1 MNPINTNSSLRRF
14 QVFGFLSVLVM
25 VGVVGGWATFSELNG
40 AVIAPAT
47 IMVESY
53 SKKVQHKEG
62 GIVGDIRVKDGD
74 RVEIG
79 QALVILDN
87 TETKS
92 ELAII
97 DGLLDEAL
105 AKRARLEA
113 QRDRASAIIF
123 PAEVIARAN
132 EPGVAAIMAGQT
144 KLFNAR
150 LQAIIGKKEQLN
162 QQIGQLTEQIG
173 GLESQKV
180 AKEKQLVLISAEL
193 TDLKDLQSKG
203 LVPISRVLAMD
214 RETARLDG
222 ERGELVASKAS
233 AEARI
238 AEVKV
243 QILQIDEEDMSQ
255 TLTDLRD
262 IEGKV
267 AELKERKL
275 AIASRLERMVIKSPI
290 TGDVYQLAVHTVGGV
305 IGPGEPIMLIVPE
318 ADELILQAQVMP
330 QDIDQGAAR
339 PDCPHPFSRV
349 QFQTDARGCRRG
361 DADFRRYKPDR
372 REFAAL
378 LFGAPDDLG
387 QGARQARH
395 EQAQARHA
403 GGSLYPDRS
412 ADAADLFPETTH
424 RPVRSRV
431 TRRLTPRFLLKP
443 APATEF

>member
-1 MNPINTNSSLRRF
+1 MQPINTNSSLRRF
-14 QVFGFLSVLVM
+14 QIVGFLSVFVM
-25 VGVVGGWATFSELNG
+25 VGVVGGWANYTELNG

-62 GIVGDIRVKDGD
+62 GIVGEIRVKDGD
-74 RVEIG
+74 RVEMG
-79 QALVILDN
+79 QALIVLDN

-113 QRDRASAIIF
+113 QRDRASNITF
-123 PAEVIARAN
+123 PPEVLARAG

-150 LQAIIGKKEQLN
+150 LQAIVGKKDQLT

-173 GLESQKV
+173 GLESQRIS
-180 AKEKQLVLISAEL
+180 KEKQLTLISAEL

-203 LVPISRVLAMD
+203 LVPVSRVMAMD

-222 ERGELVASKAS
+222 ERGELVASKAA

-243 QILQIDEEDMSQ
+243 QILQIDEEDLSQ
-255 TLTDLRD
+255 TLTELRD

-275 AIASRLERMVIKSPI
+275 AVASRLERMVIKAPI

-305 IGPGEPIMLIVPE
+305 IGPGETLMLIVPE

-330 QDIDQGAAR
+330 QDIDKVR
-339 PDCPHPFSRV
+339 
-349 QFQTDARGCRRG
+349 T
-361 DADFRRYKPDR
+361 
-372 REFAAL
+372 
-378 LFGAPDDLG
+378 G
-387 QGARQARH
+387 QIAHIR
-395 EQAQARHA
+395 
-403 GGSLYPDRS
+403 
-412 ADAADLFPETTH
+412 FPAFN
-424 RPVRSRV
+424 S
-431 TRRLTPRFLLKP
+431 RLTPEVAAEVTQISADTSRTDASSPPFYSVRLMISATELAKLGANKLKP
-443 APATEF
+443 GMPAEAFIQTEAQTPMTYFLKPLTDQFAHALREG

>member
-1 MNPINTNSSLRRF
+1 MQPINTNSSLRRF
-14 QVFGFLSVLVM
+14 QIVGFLSVLLM
-25 VGVVGGWATFSELNG
+25 VGVVGGWANFTELNG

-62 GIVGDIRVKDGD
+62 GIVGEIRVKDGD

-79 QALVILDN
+79 QTLIVLDN
-87 TETKS
+87 SETKS
-92 ELAII
+92 ELTII

-123 PAEVIARAN
+123 PPEVLARAG

-150 LQAIIGKKEQLN
+150 LQSVVGKKDQLT
-162 QQIGQLTEQIG
+162 QQIGQLSEQIG
-173 GLESQKV
+173 GLESQRIS
-180 AKEKQLVLISAEL
+180 KEKQLTLISAEL

-203 LVPISRVLAMD
+203 LVPVSRVMAMD

-243 QILQIDEEDMSQ
+243 QILQIDEEDLSQ
-255 TLTDLRD
+255 TLTELRD
-262 IEGKV
+262 IEGRV

-275 AIASRLERMVIKSPI
+275 AVASRLERMVIKSPI

-305 IGPGEPIMLIVPE
+305 IGPGESLMLIVPE
-318 ADELILQAQVMP
+318 ADELILQAQIMP
-330 QDIDQGAAR
+330 QDIAKVR
-339 PDCPHPFSRV
+339 P
-349 QFQTDARGCRRG
+349 
-361 DADFRRYKPDR
+361 
-372 REFAAL
+372 
-378 LFGAPDDLG
+378 G
-387 QGARQARH
+387 QIAHIR
-395 EQAQARHA
+395 
-403 GGSLYPDRS
+403 
-412 ADAADLFPETTH
+412 FPAFN
-424 RPVRSRV
+424 S
-431 TRRLTPRFLLKP
+431 RLTPEVAAAVTQISADTSRIDASSPPFYSVRLMISATELAKLGSNKLKP
-443 APATEF
+443 GMPAEAFIQTEAQTPMTYFLKPLTDQFAHALREG

>member
-25 VGVVGGWATFSELNG
+25 GGVVGGWATFSELNG

-173 GLESQKV
+173 GLESQKI

-203 LVPISRVLAMD
+203 LVPVSRVLAMD

-243 QILQIDEEDMSQ
+243 QILQIDEEDLSQ
-255 TLTDLRD
+255 TLTDLRE

-290 TGDVYQLAVHTVGGV
+290 TGDVYQLAVHTIGGV

-330 QDIDQGAAR
+330 QDIDQVR
-339 PDCPHPFSRV
+339 P
-349 QFQTDARGCRRG
+349 
-361 DADFRRYKPDR
+361 
-372 REFAAL
+372 
-378 LFGAPDDLG
+378 G
-387 QGARQARH
+387 QIAHIR
-395 EQAQARHA
+395 
-403 GGSLYPDRS
+403 
-412 ADAADLFPETTH
+412 FPAFN
-424 RPVRSRV
+424 S
-431 TRRLTPRFLLKP
+431 RLTPEVAAEVTQISADTSRTDASSPPFYSVRLMISAKELDKLGTNKLKP
-443 APATEF
+443 GMPAEAFIQTEAQTPMTYFLKPLTDQFAHALREG

>member
-1 MNPINTNSSLRRF
+1 MQPINTNSSLRRF
-14 QVFGFLSVLVM
+14 QAVGFLSVLIM
-25 VGVVGGWATFSELNG
+25 VGVVGSWSVFTELNG

-62 GIVGDIRVKDGD
+62 GIVGEIRVRDGD
-74 RVEIG
+74 RVELG
-79 QALVILDN
+79 QPLVILDN

-113 QRDRASAIIF
+113 QRDKSPVITF
-123 PAEVIARAN
+123 PAEVIARAS
-132 EPGVAAIMAGQT
+132 EPELAAIMAGQT
-144 KLFNAR
+144 KLFDAR
-150 LQAIIGKKEQLN
+150 LQAVAGKKEQLN

-173 GLESQKV
+173 GLDSQKS
-180 AKEKQLVLISAEL
+180 AKEKQLSLISAEL

-238 AEVKV
+238 AEVKL
-243 QILQIDEEDMSQ
+243 QILQIDEEDLSQ
-255 TLTDLRD
+255 ILTDLRE

-275 AIASRLERMVIKSPI
+275 SVASRLERMVIKAPI
-290 TGDVYQLAVHTVGGV
+290 TGDVYQLTVHTIGGV
-305 IGPGEPIMLIVPE
+305 IGPGESIMLIVPE

-330 QDIDQGAAR
+330 KDIDKVR
-339 PDCPHPFSRV
+339 P
-349 QFQTDARGCRRG
+349 
-361 DADFRRYKPDR
+361 
-372 REFAAL
+372 
-378 LFGAPDDLG
+378 G
-387 QGARQARH
+387 QIAHIR
-395 EQAQARHA
+395 
-403 GGSLYPDRS
+403 
-412 ADAADLFPETTH
+412 FPAFN
-424 RPVRSRV
+424 S
-431 TRRLTPRFLLKP
+431 RLTPEVAAEVTQISADTSRTDQNSAPFYSVRLMISAKELAKLGTNKLKP
-443 APATEF
+443 GMPAEAFIQTEAQTPMTYFLKPLTDQFAHALREG

>member
-1 MNPINTNSSLRRF
+1 MQPINTNSSLRRF
-14 QVFGFLSVLVM
+14 QIVGFLSVIIM
-25 VGVVGGWATFSELNG
+25 VGVVGGWANFTELNG

-62 GIVGDIRVKDGD
+62 GIVGEIRVKDGD

-113 QRDRASAIIF
+113 QRDRALAIIF
-123 PAEVIARAN
+123 PPEVLARAN

-144 KLFNAR
+144 KLFDAR
-150 LQAIIGKKEQLN
+150 LQAIIGKKEQLA

-173 GLESQKV
+173 GLESQKIS
-180 AKEKQLVLISAEL
+180 KEKQLTLISAEL

-203 LVPISRVLAMD
+203 LVPISRVMAMD
-214 RETARLDG
+214 RETARLEG

-243 QILQIDEEDMSQ
+243 QILQIDEEDLSQ

-267 AELKERKL
+267 AELKERKF
-275 AIASRLERMVIKSPI
+275 AVASRLERMVIKSPI
-290 TGDVYQLAVHTVGGV
+290 TGDVYQLAVHTIGGV
-305 IGPGEPIMLIVPE
+305 IGPGEPLMLIVPE

-330 QDIDQGAAR
+330 QDIDKVR
-339 PDCPHPFSRV
+339 P
-349 QFQTDARGCRRG
+349 
-361 DADFRRYKPDR
+361 
-372 REFAAL
+372 
-378 LFGAPDDLG
+378 G
-387 QGARQARH
+387 QIAHIR
-395 EQAQARHA
+395 
-403 GGSLYPDRS
+403 
-412 ADAADLFPETTH
+412 FPAFN
-424 RPVRSRV
+424 S
-431 TRRLTPRFLLKP
+431 RLTPEVAAEVTQISADTSRADANSPAFYSVRLTISATELAKLGSNKLKP
-443 APATEF
+443 GMPAEAFIQTEAQTPMTYFLKPLTDQFAHALREG

>member
-1 MNPINTNSSLRRF
+1 MQPINTNSSLRRF
-14 QVFGFLSVLVM
+14 QVIGFLSVLLM
-25 VGVVGGWATFSELNG
+25 VGVVGGWANFTELNG

-62 GIVGDIRVKDGD
+62 GIVGEIRVKDGD
-74 RVEIG
+74 RVEMG
-79 QALVILDN
+79 QALIVLDN

-97 DGLLDEAL
+97 DGLLDEAFS
-105 AKRARLEA
+105 KRARLEA
-113 QRDRASAIIF
+113 QRDRASAITF
-123 PAEVIARAN
+123 PPEVLARAS

-150 LQAIIGKKEQLN
+150 LQAVVGKKDQLTK
-162 QQIGQLTEQIG
+162 QIGQLTEQIG
-173 GLESQKV
+173 GLESQRIS
-180 AKEKQLVLISAEL
+180 KEKQLTLISAEL
-193 TDLKDLQSKG
+193 VDLKDLQSKG
-203 LVPISRVLAMD
+203 LVPVSRVMAMD

-243 QILQIDEEDMSQ
+243 QILQIDEEDLSQ

-275 AIASRLERMVIKSPI
+275 AVASRLERMVIKSPI

-305 IGPGEPIMLIVPE
+305 IGPGEPLMLIVPE
-318 ADELILQAQVMP
+318 SDELILQAQVMP
-330 QDIDQGAAR
+330 QDIDKVRA
-339 PDCPHPFSRV
+339 
-349 QFQTDARGCRRG
+349 
-361 DADFRRYKPDR
+361 
-372 REFAAL
+372 
-378 LFGAPDDLG
+378 G
-387 QGARQARH
+387 QIAHIR
-395 EQAQARHA
+395 
-403 GGSLYPDRS
+403 
-412 ADAADLFPETTH
+412 FPAFN
-424 RPVRSRV
+424 S
-431 TRRLTPRFLLKP
+431 RLTPEIAAKVTQISADTSRIDASSPAFYSVRLMISAAELAKLGSNKLKP
-443 APATEF
+443 GMPAEAFIQTEAQTPMTYFLKPLTDQFAHALRES

>member
-1 MNPINTNSSLRRF
+1 MKAINTNSSLRRF
-14 QVFGFLSVLVM
+14 QIVGFLSVLLM
-25 VGVVGGWATFSELNG
+25 VGVVGGWANFTHLNG

-47 IMVESY
+47 IMVETY

-62 GIVGDIRVKDGD
+62 GIVGEIRVKDGD

-79 QALVILDN
+79 QALVVLDN

-113 QRDRASAIIF
+113 QRDLSSVIVF
-123 PAEVIARAN
+123 PAEILARAS

-150 LQAIIGKKEQLN
+150 LQAIAGKKEQLN

-173 GLESQKV
+173 GLESQRV
-180 AKEKQLVLISAEL
+180 SKEKQLTLISAEL
-193 TDLKDLQSKG
+193 TDLKDLQTKG
-203 LVPISRVLAMD
+203 LVPVSRVMAMD

-238 AEVKV
+238 AEVRV
-243 QILQIDEEDMSQ
+243 QILQIDEEDLSQ
-255 TLTDLRD
+255 TLTELRE

-275 AIASRLERMVIKSPI
+275 AVASRLERMVIKAPI
-290 TGDVYQLAVHTVGGV
+290 TGDVYQLSVHTVGGV
-305 IGPGEPIMLIVPE
+305 IGPGEPLMLIVPE

-330 QDIDQGAAR
+330 QDID
-339 PDCPHPFSRV
+339 
-349 QFQTDARGCRRG
+349 
-361 DADFRRYKPDR
+361 K
-372 REFAAL
+372 
-378 LFGAPDDLG
+378 
-387 QGARQARH
+387 
-395 EQAQARHA
+395 
-403 GGSLYPDRS
+403 
-412 ADAADLFPETTH
+412 
-424 RPVRSRV
+424 VRSGQIAHIRFPAFNS
-431 TRRLTPRFLLKP
+431 RLTPEVAAEVTQISADTSRIDASSPPFYSVRLMISATELAKLGDNKLKP
-443 APATEF
+443 GMPAEAFIQTEAQTPMTYFLKPLTDQFAHALREE

>member
-1 MNPINTNSSLRRF
+1 MKAINTNSSLRRF
-14 QVFGFLSVLVM
+14 QVVGFLSVLLM
-25 VGVVGGWATFSELNG
+25 VGVVGGWANFTQLNG

-47 IMVESY
+47 IMVETY

-62 GIVGDIRVKDGD
+62 GIVADIRVKDGD

-79 QALVILDN
+79 QALVVLDN

-113 QRDRASAIIF
+113 QRDLASVIVFPEEILARAS
-123 PAEVIARAN
+123 

-150 LQAIIGKKEQLN
+150 LQAIAGKKEQLN
-162 QQIGQLTEQIG
+162 QQIGQLQEQIG
-173 GLESQKV
+173 GLESQRV
-180 AKEKQLVLISAEL
+180 SKEKQLTLISAEL
-193 TDLKDLQSKG
+193 TDLKDLQTKG
-203 LVPISRVLAMD
+203 LVPVSRVMAMD

-238 AEVKV
+238 AEVRV
-243 QILQIDEEDMSQ
+243 QILQIDEEDLSQ
-255 TLTDLRD
+255 TLTELRE

-267 AELKERKL
+267 AELRERKL

-305 IGPGEPIMLIVPE
+305 IGPGEPLMLIVPE
-318 ADELILQAQVMP
+318 ADELILQAQIMP
-330 QDIDQGAAR
+330 QDIDKVRA
-339 PDCPHPFSRV
+339 
-349 QFQTDARGCRRG
+349 
-361 DADFRRYKPDR
+361 
-372 REFAAL
+372 
-378 LFGAPDDLG
+378 G
-387 QGARQARH
+387 QIAHIR
-395 EQAQARHA
+395 
-403 GGSLYPDRS
+403 
-412 ADAADLFPETTH
+412 FPAFN
-424 RPVRSRV
+424 S
-431 TRRLTPRFLLKP
+431 RLTPEVAAEVTQISADTSRIDATSPPFYSVRLMISAPELAKLGDNKLKP
-443 APATEF
+443 GMPAEAFIQTEAQTPMTYFLKPLTDQFAHALREE

>member
-1 MNPINTNSSLRRF
+1 MKAINTNSSLRRF
-14 QVFGFLSVLVM
+14 QIVGFLSVLLM
-25 VGVVGGWATFSELNG
+25 VGVVGGWANFTHLNG

-47 IMVESY
+47 IMVETY

-62 GIVGDIRVKDGD
+62 GIVGEIRVKDGD

-79 QALVILDN
+79 QALVVLDN

-113 QRDRASAIIF
+113 QRDLSSVIVF
-123 PAEVIARAN
+123 PAEILARAN

-150 LQAIIGKKEQLN
+150 LQAIAGKKEQLN

-173 GLESQKV
+173 GLESQRV
-180 AKEKQLVLISAEL
+180 SKEKQLTLISAEL
-193 TDLKDLQSKG
+193 TDLKDLQTKG
-203 LVPISRVLAMD
+203 LVPVSRVMAMD

-238 AEVKV
+238 AEVRV
-243 QILQIDEEDMSQ
+243 QILQIDEEDLSQ
-255 TLTDLRD
+255 TLTELRE

-275 AIASRLERMVIKSPI
+275 AVASRLERMVIKSPI

-305 IGPGEPIMLIVPE
+305 IGPGEPLMLIVPE

-330 QDIDQGAAR
+330 QDIDKVR
-339 PDCPHPFSRV
+339 
-349 QFQTDARGCRRG
+349 T
-361 DADFRRYKPDR
+361 
-372 REFAAL
+372 
-378 LFGAPDDLG
+378 G
-387 QGARQARH
+387 QIAHIR
-395 EQAQARHA
+395 
-403 GGSLYPDRS
+403 
-412 ADAADLFPETTH
+412 FPAFN
-424 RPVRSRV
+424 S
-431 TRRLTPRFLLKP
+431 RLTPEVAAEVTQISADTSRIDASSPPFYSVRLMISATELAKLGDNKLKP
-443 APATEF
+443 GMPAEAFIQTEAQTPMTYFLKPLTDQFAHALREE

>member
-1 MNPINTNSSLRRF
+1 MQAINTNSSLRRF
-14 QVFGFLSVLVM
+14 QVVGFLSVLIM
-25 VGVVGGWATFSELNG
+25 VGVVGSWSVLTELNG

-87 TETKS
+87 TETQS

-97 DGLLDEAL
+97 DGVLDEAL
-105 AKRARLEA
+105 AMRARLEA
-113 QRDRASAIIF
+113 QRDRSPVITF
-123 PAEVIARAN
+123 PAEIVARAS
-132 EPGVAAIMAGQT
+132 EPVLAAIMAGQT
-144 KLFNAR
+144 KLFDAR
-150 LQAIIGKKEQLN
+150 LQAVVGKKEQLN
-162 QQIGQLTEQIG
+162 QQIGQMTEQIG
-173 GLESQKV
+173 GLESQKT
-180 AKEKQLVLISAEL
+180 AKDRQLSLISAEL

-238 AEVKV
+238 AEVKL
-243 QILQIDEEDMSQ
+243 QILQIDEEDLSQ
-255 TLTDLRD
+255 TLTDLRE

-275 AIASRLERMVIKSPI
+275 AVTSRLERMVIKAPI
-290 TGDVYQLAVHTVGGV
+290 TGDVYQLAVHTIGGV

-330 QDIDQGAAR
+330 QDIDQVR
-339 PDCPHPFSRV
+339 P
-349 QFQTDARGCRRG
+349 
-361 DADFRRYKPDR
+361 
-372 REFAAL
+372 
-378 LFGAPDDLG
+378 G
-387 QGARQARH
+387 QIAHIR
-395 EQAQARHA
+395 
-403 GGSLYPDRS
+403 
-412 ADAADLFPETTH
+412 FP
-424 RPVRSRV
+424 SFNS
-431 TRRLTPRFLLKP
+431 RLTPEVAAEVTQISADTSRTDQNSAPFYSVRLMISAKELDKLGSNKLKP
-443 APATEF
+443 GMPAEAFIQTQAQSPMTYFLKPLIDQFAHALREG

>member
-1 MNPINTNSSLRRF
+1 MKAINTNSSLRRF
-14 QVFGFLSVLVM
+14 QIVGFLSVLLM
-25 VGVVGGWATFSELNG
+25 VGVVGGWANFTHLNG

-47 IMVESY
+47 IMVETY

-62 GIVGDIRVKDGD
+62 GIVGEIRVKDGD

-79 QALVILDN
+79 QALVVLDN

-113 QRDRASAIIF
+113 QRDLASVIVF
-123 PAEVIARAN
+123 PDEILARAN
-132 EPGVAAIMAGQT
+132 EPGVAAIMAGQS

-150 LQAIIGKKEQLN
+150 LQAIAGKKEQLN

-173 GLESQKV
+173 GLESQRV
-180 AKEKQLVLISAEL
+180 SKEKQLTLISAEL
-193 TDLKDLQSKG
+193 TDLKDLQTKG
-203 LVPISRVLAMD
+203 LVPVSRVMAMD

-238 AEVKV
+238 AEVRV
-243 QILQIDEEDMSQ
+243 QILQIDEEDLSQ
-255 TLTDLRD
+255 TLTELRE

-267 AELKERKL
+267 AELKERRL

-305 IGPGEPIMLIVPE
+305 IGPGEPLMLIVPE

-330 QDIDQGAAR
+330 QDIDKVR
-339 PDCPHPFSRV
+339 
-349 QFQTDARGCRRG
+349 T
-361 DADFRRYKPDR
+361 
-372 REFAAL
+372 
-378 LFGAPDDLG
+378 G
-387 QGARQARH
+387 QIAHIR
-395 EQAQARHA
+395 
-403 GGSLYPDRS
+403 
-412 ADAADLFPETTH
+412 FPAFN
-424 RPVRSRV
+424 S
-431 TRRLTPRFLLKP
+431 RLTPEVAAEVTQISADTSRIDASSPPFYSVRLMISATELAKLGDNKLKP
-443 APATEF
+443 GMPAEAFIQTEAQTPMTYFLKPLTDQFAHALREE

>member
-1 MNPINTNSSLRRF
+1 MQPINTNSSLRRL
-14 QVFGFLSVLVM
+14 QIVGLLSVLLM
-25 VGVVGGWATFSELNG
+25 VGVVGGWANYTELNG

-62 GIVGDIRVKDGD
+62 GIVGEIRVKDGD
-74 RVEIG
+74 RVEMG
-79 QALVILDN
+79 QALIVLDN

-113 QRDRASAIIF
+113 QRDRASNITF
-123 PAEVIARAN
+123 PPEVLARAG

-150 LQAIIGKKEQLN
+150 LQAVAGKKDQLT
-162 QQIGQLTEQIG
+162 QHIGQLTEQIG
-173 GLESQKV
+173 GLESQRIS
-180 AKEKQLVLISAEL
+180 KERQLTLISAEL

-203 LVPISRVLAMD
+203 LVPVSRVMAMD

-222 ERGELVASKAS
+222 ERGELVASKAA

-243 QILQIDEEDMSQ
+243 QILQIDEEDLSQ
-255 TLTDLRD
+255 TLTELRD

-275 AIASRLERMVIKSPI
+275 AVASRLERMVIKAPI

-305 IGPGEPIMLIVPE
+305 IGPGETLMLIVPE

-330 QDIDQGAAR
+330 QDIDKVR
-339 PDCPHPFSRV
+339 
-349 QFQTDARGCRRG
+349 T
-361 DADFRRYKPDR
+361 
-372 REFAAL
+372 
-378 LFGAPDDLG
+378 G
-387 QGARQARH
+387 QIAHIR
-395 EQAQARHA
+395 
-403 GGSLYPDRS
+403 
-412 ADAADLFPETTH
+412 FPAFN
-424 RPVRSRV
+424 S
-431 TRRLTPRFLLKP
+431 RLTPEVAAEVTQISADTSRTDASSPPFYSVRLMISATELAKLGANKLKP
-443 APATEF
+443 GMPAEAFIQTEAQTPMTYFLKPLTDQFAHALREG

>member
-1 MNPINTNSSLRRF
+1 MQPINTNSSLRRF
-14 QVFGFLSVLVM
+14 QIVGFLSVLIM
-25 VGVVGGWATFSELNG
+25 VGVVGSWSVFTELNG

-62 GIVGDIRVKDGD
+62 GIVGEIRVRDGD
-74 RVEIG
+74 RVELG
-79 QALVILDN
+79 QPLVILDN

-113 QRDRASAIIF
+113 QRDRAPAIIF
-123 PAEVIARAN
+123 PAEIIARAS
-132 EPGVAAIMAGQT
+132 EPELAAIMAGQI
-144 KLFNAR
+144 KLFDAR
-150 LQAIIGKKEQLN
+150 LQAVAGKKEQLN

-173 GLESQKV
+173 GLDSQKS
-180 AKEKQLVLISAEL
+180 AKEKQLSLISAEI

-238 AEVKV
+238 AEVKL
-243 QILQIDEEDMSQ
+243 QILQIDEEDLSQ
-255 TLTDLRD
+255 TLTDLRE

-275 AIASRLERMVIKSPI
+275 SVASRLERMVIKAPI
-290 TGDVYQLAVHTVGGV
+290 TGDVYQLTVHTIGGV
-305 IGPGEPIMLIVPE
+305 IGPGESIMLIVPE

-330 QDIDQGAAR
+330 KDIDKVR
-339 PDCPHPFSRV
+339 P
-349 QFQTDARGCRRG
+349 
-361 DADFRRYKPDR
+361 
-372 REFAAL
+372 
-378 LFGAPDDLG
+378 G
-387 QGARQARH
+387 QIAHIR
-395 EQAQARHA
+395 
-403 GGSLYPDRS
+403 
-412 ADAADLFPETTH
+412 FPAFN
-424 RPVRSRV
+424 S
-431 TRRLTPRFLLKP
+431 RLTPEVAAEVTQISADTSRTEQNSAPFYSVRLMISAKELAKLGTNKLKP
-443 APATEF
+443 GMPAEAFIQTEAQTPLTYFLKPLTDQFAHALREG

>member
-14 QVFGFLSVLVM
+14 QVFGFLSILVM
-25 VGVVGGWATFSELNG
+25 GGVVGGWATFSELNG

-74 RVEIG
+74 RVEVG

-173 GLESQKV
+173 GLESQKI

-243 QILQIDEEDMSQ
+243 QILQIDEEDLSQ
-255 TLTDLRD
+255 TLTDLRE
-262 IEGKV
+262 IEGRI

-290 TGDVYQLAVHTVGGV
+290 TGDVYQLAVHTIGGV
-305 IGPGEPIMLIVPE
+305 IGPGEPLMLIVPE

-330 QDIDQGAAR
+330 QDIDQVR
-339 PDCPHPFSRV
+339 P
-349 QFQTDARGCRRG
+349 
-361 DADFRRYKPDR
+361 
-372 REFAAL
+372 
-378 LFGAPDDLG
+378 G
-387 QGARQARH
+387 QIAHIR
-395 EQAQARHA
+395 
-403 GGSLYPDRS
+403 
-412 ADAADLFPETTH
+412 FPAFN
-424 RPVRSRV
+424 S
-431 TRRLTPRFLLKP
+431 RLTPEVAAEVTQISADTSRLDASSPPFYSVRLMISAKELDKLGTNKLKP
-443 APATEF
+443 GMPAEAFIQTEAQTPLTYFLKPLTDQFAHALREG

>member
-1 MNPINTNSSLRRF
+1 MQPINTNSSLRRF
-14 QVFGFLSVLVM
+14 QVVGFLSVLLM
-25 VGVVGGWATFSELNG
+25 VGVVGGWANFTELNG

-62 GIVGDIRVKDGD
+62 GIVGEIRVKDGD

-79 QALVILDN
+79 QALIVLDN

-92 ELAII
+92 ELTII

-113 QRDRASAIIF
+113 QRDLASVINF
-123 PAEVIARAN
+123 PPEVLARAG

-150 LQAIIGKKEQLN
+150 LQAVVGKKDQLT

-173 GLESQKV
+173 GLESQRIS
-180 AKEKQLVLISAEL
+180 KEKQLTLISAEL

-203 LVPISRVLAMD
+203 LVPVSRVMAMD

-243 QILQIDEEDMSQ
+243 QILQIDEEDLSQ

-275 AIASRLERMVIKSPI
+275 AVVSRLERMVIKSPI

-305 IGPGEPIMLIVPE
+305 IGPGEPLMLIVPE

-330 QDIDQGAAR
+330 QDIDK
-339 PDCPHPFSRV
+339 V
-349 QFQTDARGCRRG
+349 QT
-361 DADFRRYKPDR
+361 
-372 REFAAL
+372 
-378 LFGAPDDLG
+378 G
-387 QGARQARH
+387 QIAHIR
-395 EQAQARHA
+395 
-403 GGSLYPDRS
+403 
-412 ADAADLFPETTH
+412 FPAFN
-424 RPVRSRV
+424 S
-431 TRRLTPRFLLKP
+431 RLTPEVAAAVTQISADTSRIDASSPPFYSVRLMISATELAKLGSNKLKP
-443 APATEF
+443 GMPAEAFIQTEAQTPMTYFLKPLTDQFAHALREG

>member
-1 MNPINTNSSLRRF
+1 MKAINTNSSLRRF
-14 QVFGFLSVLVM
+14 QIVGFLSVLLM
-25 VGVVGGWATFSELNG
+25 VGVVGGWANFTHLNG

-47 IMVESY
+47 IMVETY

-62 GIVGDIRVKDGD
+62 GIVGEIRVKDGD

-79 QALVILDN
+79 QALVVLDN

-113 QRDRASAIIF
+113 QRDLASVIVF
-123 PAEVIARAN
+123 PAEILARAS

-150 LQAIIGKKEQLN
+150 LQAIAGKKEQLN

-173 GLESQKV
+173 GLESQRV
-180 AKEKQLVLISAEL
+180 SKEKQLTLISAEL
-193 TDLKDLQSKG
+193 TDLKDLQTKG
-203 LVPISRVLAMD
+203 LVPVSRVMAMD

-238 AEVKV
+238 AEVRV
-243 QILQIDEEDMSQ
+243 QILQIDEEDLSQ
-255 TLTDLRD
+255 TLTELRE

-267 AELKERKL
+267 AELKERRL

-305 IGPGEPIMLIVPE
+305 IGPGEPLMLIVPE

-330 QDIDQGAAR
+330 QDIDKVR
-339 PDCPHPFSRV
+339 
-349 QFQTDARGCRRG
+349 T
-361 DADFRRYKPDR
+361 
-372 REFAAL
+372 
-378 LFGAPDDLG
+378 G
-387 QGARQARH
+387 QIAHIR
-395 EQAQARHA
+395 
-403 GGSLYPDRS
+403 
-412 ADAADLFPETTH
+412 FPAFN
-424 RPVRSRV
+424 S
-431 TRRLTPRFLLKP
+431 RLTPEVAAEVTQISADTSRIDASSPPFYSVRLMISATELTKLGDNKLKP
-443 APATEF
+443 GMPAEAFIQTEAQTPMTYFLKPLTDQFAHALREE

>member
-1 MNPINTNSSLRRF
+1 MQPINTNSSLRRF
-14 QVFGFLSVLVM
+14 QVVGFLSVLLM
-25 VGVVGGWATFSELNG
+25 VGVVGGWANFTELNG

-62 GIVGDIRVKDGD
+62 GIVGEIRVKDGD
-74 RVEIG
+74 RVEMG
-79 QALVILDN
+79 QALIVLDN
-87 TETKS
+87 SETKS
-92 ELAII
+92 ELTII

-113 QRDRASAIIF
+113 QRDLASAIIF
-123 PAEVIARAN
+123 PPEVLARAG

-150 LQAIIGKKEQLN
+150 LQAVVGKKDQLT

-173 GLESQKV
+173 GLESQRIS
-180 AKEKQLVLISAEL
+180 KEKQLNLISAEL
-193 TDLKDLQSKG
+193 IDLKDLQSKG
-203 LVPISRVLAMD
+203 LVPVSRVMAMD

-243 QILQIDEEDMSQ
+243 QILQIDEEDLSQ
-255 TLTDLRD
+255 TLTELRD

-275 AIASRLERMVIKSPI
+275 AAASRLERMVIKSPI

-305 IGPGEPIMLIVPE
+305 IGPGEPLMLIVPE

-330 QDIDQGAAR
+330 QDIAKVR
-339 PDCPHPFSRV
+339 
-349 QFQTDARGCRRG
+349 T
-361 DADFRRYKPDR
+361 
-372 REFAAL
+372 
-378 LFGAPDDLG
+378 G
-387 QGARQARH
+387 QIAHIR
-395 EQAQARHA
+395 
-403 GGSLYPDRS
+403 
-412 ADAADLFPETTH
+412 FPAFN
-424 RPVRSRV
+424 S
-431 TRRLTPRFLLKP
+431 RLTPEVAAAVTQISADTSRIDASSPPFYSVRLMISATELAKLGSNKLKP
-443 APATEF
+443 GMPAEAFIQTEAQTPMTYFLKPLTDQFAHALREG

>member
-1 MNPINTNSSLRRF
+1 MQPINTNSSLRRF
-14 QVFGFLSVLVM
+14 QVVGFLSVLLM
-25 VGVVGGWATFSELNG
+25 VGVVGGWANFTELNG

-74 RVEIG
+74 RVEMG
-79 QALVILDN
+79 QALIVLDN

-92 ELAII
+92 ELTII

-113 QRDRASAIIF
+113 QRDLASAIIF
-123 PAEVIARAN
+123 PPEVLARVG

-150 LQAIIGKKEQLN
+150 LQAVVGKKEQLI

-173 GLESQKV
+173 GLESQRIS
-180 AKEKQLVLISAEL
+180 KEKQLTLISAEL

-203 LVPISRVLAMD
+203 LVPISRVMAMD
-214 RETARLDG
+214 RETARLEG

-243 QILQIDEEDMSQ
+243 QILQIDEEDLSQ

-262 IEGKV
+262 IEGRV

-275 AIASRLERMVIKSPI
+275 AVASRLERMVIKSPI

-305 IGPGEPIMLIVPE
+305 IGPGEPLMLIVPE

-330 QDIDQGAAR
+330 QDIDKVR
-339 PDCPHPFSRV
+339 P
-349 QFQTDARGCRRG
+349 
-361 DADFRRYKPDR
+361 
-372 REFAAL
+372 
-378 LFGAPDDLG
+378 G
-387 QGARQARH
+387 QIAHIR
-395 EQAQARHA
+395 
-403 GGSLYPDRS
+403 
-412 ADAADLFPETTH
+412 FPAFN
-424 RPVRSRV
+424 S
-431 TRRLTPRFLLKP
+431 RLTPEVAAKVTQISADTSRADANSPAFYSVRLMISATELAKLGSNKLKP
-443 APATEF
+443 GMPAEAFIQTEAQTPMTYFLKPLTDQFAHALREG

>member
-1 MNPINTNSSLRRF
+1 MKRWPR
-14 QVFGFLSVLVM
+14 
-25 VGVVGGWATFSELNG
+25 
-40 AVIAPAT
+40 
-47 IMVESY
+47 
-53 SKKVQHKEG
+53 
-62 GIVGDIRVKDGD
+62 
-74 RVEIG
+74 
-79 QALVILDN
+79 
-87 TETKS
+87 
-92 ELAII
+92 
-97 DGLLDEAL
+97 
-105 AKRARLEA
+105 RARLEA

-123 PAEVIARAN
+123 PAEVIARAD

-173 GLESQKV
+173 GLESQKI
-180 AKEKQLVLISAEL
+180 AKEKQLTLISAEL

-203 LVPISRVLAMD
+203 LVPVSRVLAMD

-243 QILQIDEEDMSQ
+243 QILQIDEEDLSQ
-255 TLTDLRD
+255 TLTDLRE

-290 TGDVYQLAVHTVGGV
+290 TGDVYQLAVHTIGGV

-330 QDIDQGAAR
+330 QDIDKVR
-339 PDCPHPFSRV
+339 P
-349 QFQTDARGCRRG
+349 
-361 DADFRRYKPDR
+361 
-372 REFAAL
+372 
-378 LFGAPDDLG
+378 G
-387 QGARQARH
+387 QIAHIR
-395 EQAQARHA
+395 
-403 GGSLYPDRS
+403 
-412 ADAADLFPETTH
+412 FPAFN
-424 RPVRSRV
+424 S
-431 TRRLTPRFLLKP
+431 RLTPEVAAEVTQISADTSRTDASSPPFYSVRLMISAKELAKLGSNKLKP
-443 APATEF
+443 GMPAEAFIQTEAQTPLTYFLKPLTDQFAHALREG

>member
-25 VGVVGGWATFSELNG
+25 GGVVGSWATFSELNG

-62 GIVGDIRVKDGD
+62 GIVADIRVKDGD
-74 RVEIG
+74 RVAIG

-123 PAEVIARAN
+123 PAEVIARAK

-173 GLESQKV
+173 GLESQKI
-180 AKEKQLVLISAEL
+180 AKEKQLVLIGAEL

-243 QILQIDEEDMSQ
+243 QILQIDEEDLSQ
-255 TLTDLRD
+255 TLTDLRE

-267 AELKERKL
+267 VELKERKL

-290 TGDVYQLAVHTVGGV
+290 TGDVYQLAVHTIGGV

-330 QDIDQGAAR
+330 QDIDQVR
-339 PDCPHPFSRV
+339 P
-349 QFQTDARGCRRG
+349 
-361 DADFRRYKPDR
+361 
-372 REFAAL
+372 
-378 LFGAPDDLG
+378 G
-387 QGARQARH
+387 QIAHIR
-395 EQAQARHA
+395 
-403 GGSLYPDRS
+403 
-412 ADAADLFPETTH
+412 FPAFN
-424 RPVRSRV
+424 S
-431 TRRLTPRFLLKP
+431 RLTPEVAAEVTQISADTSRIDASSPPFYSVRLMISAKELDKLGTNKLKP
-443 APATEF
+443 GMPAEAFIQTEAQTPLTYFLKPLTDQFAHALREG

>member
-1 MNPINTNSSLRRF
+1 MQQINTNSSLRRF
-14 QVFGFLSVLVM
+14 QVIGFLSVLVM
-25 VGVVGGWATFSELNG
+25 VGVVGSWSVLTELNG

-62 GIVGDIRVKDGD
+62 GIVGEIRVKDGD
-74 RVEIG
+74 RVENG

-113 QRDRASAIIF
+113 QRDRASVITF
-123 PAEVIARAN
+123 PAEIVARAG
-132 EPGVAAIMAGQT
+132 EPELAAIMAGQN
-144 KLFNAR
+144 KLFDAR
-150 LQAIIGKKEQLN
+150 LQAVVGKKEQLN

-173 GLESQKV
+173 GLDSQKT
-180 AKEKQLVLISAEL
+180 AKEKQLSLISAEL

-214 RETARLDG
+214 RETARLNG

-238 AEVKV
+238 AEVKL
-243 QILQIDEEDMSQ
+243 QILQIDEEDLSQ
-255 TLTDLRD
+255 TLTDMRE

-275 AIASRLERMVIKSPI
+275 AVASRLERMVIKAPI
-290 TGDVYQLAVHTVGGV
+290 TGDVYQLAVHTIGGV
-305 IGPGEPIMLIVPE
+305 IGPGELIMLIVPE
-318 ADELILQAQVMP
+318 ADDLILQAQVMP
-330 QDIDQGAAR
+330 QDIDQVR
-339 PDCPHPFSRV
+339 P
-349 QFQTDARGCRRG
+349 
-361 DADFRRYKPDR
+361 
-372 REFAAL
+372 
-378 LFGAPDDLG
+378 G
-387 QGARQARH
+387 QIAHIR
-395 EQAQARHA
+395 
-403 GGSLYPDRS
+403 
-412 ADAADLFPETTH
+412 FP
-424 RPVRSRV
+424 SFNS
-431 TRRLTPRFLLKP
+431 RLTPEVEAEVTQISADTSRTDQNSAPFYSVRLMISAKELAKLGSNKLKP
-443 APATEF
+443 GMPAEAFIQTEAQTPLSYFLKPLTDQFAHALREG